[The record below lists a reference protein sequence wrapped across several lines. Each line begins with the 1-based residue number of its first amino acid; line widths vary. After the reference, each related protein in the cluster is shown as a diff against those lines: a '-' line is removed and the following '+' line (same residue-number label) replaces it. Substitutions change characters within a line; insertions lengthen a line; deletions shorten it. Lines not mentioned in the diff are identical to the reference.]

1 MHSNRVN
8 EGFSWSVNKVR
19 KFHDRLAY
27 GVRVQID
34 LNSMDTTSIL
44 VTHEQVE
51 LFLSLN
57 FQIKFWDANVGS
69 G

>member
-34 LNSMDTTSIL
+34 LNSIDTAPIL
-44 VTHEQVE
+44 VTRGQV
-51 LFLSLN
+51 
-57 FQIKFWDANVGS
+57 
-69 G
+69 